1 MKKCFSFYAI
11 YFVII
16 AALIFVACD
25 EKTNEEVA
33 DNKMSQEDLLK
44 RGEYLV
50 NTIGCGDCHSPKKMG
65 EMGPEEDLERRF
77 SGHPA
82 GTELPKINKAELQNW
97 ALFSHDLTTAVG
109 PWGVS
114 FAANLT
120 SDPTGIGN
128 WTLEQFK
135 LSLRKGLF
143 KGLEGSRPLL
153 PPMPW
158 YNFAKLTDEDIEA
171 MFVYFQSTKP
181 IKNVVP
187 AAIPIDQIN

>member
-1 MKKCFSFYAI
+1 MKNTFSFYAVYI
-11 YFVII
+11 LII
-16 AALIFVACD
+16 GSILFVACE
-25 EKTNEEVA
+25 EKSNEKI
-33 DNKMSQEDLLK
+33 DDKKMSQEELLK

-65 EMGPEEDLERRF
+65 EMGPEEDMERRF

-82 GTELPKINKAELQNW
+82 GTELPEIDKSKIKDW
-97 ALFSHDLTTAVG
+97 ALFSHDLTAAVG

-114 FAANLT
+114 FASNIT

-135 LSLRKGLF
+135 RALRKGLY

-181 IKNVVP
+181 IENVVP
-187 AAIPIDQIN
+187 AAIPFDQIK

>member
-1 MKKCFSFYAI
+1 MNKTFLFYI
-11 YFVII
+11 GVI
-16 AALIFVACD
+16 LIFTSLLFIACKSPSE
-25 EKTNEEVA
+25 EKPA
-33 DNKMSQEDLLK
+33 DKKMSQAEMLK
-44 RGEYLV
+44 HGEYLV

-65 EMGPEEDLERRF
+65 EMGPEEDVEKRF

-82 GTELPKINKAELQNW
+82 GTPLPPIDKSQLQNW

-128 WTLEQFK
+128 WTLDQFK
-135 LSLRKGLF
+135 KSLREGKF
-143 KGLEGSRPLL
+143 KGMDNSRQLL

-158 YNFAKLTDEDIEA
+158 YNFAKLTDEDLEA
-171 MFVYFQSTKP
+171 MFVYFKSTKP
-181 IKNVVP
+181 IENVVP
-187 AAIPIDQIN
+187 AAIPPDQIK